1 MKIGQLEIDLKEL
14 TNFIVKAKKNTY
26 AGGKEK
32 RRETDGSKTFTF
44 QEGNF
49 YYTDNYAGSYQ
60 APGNEIIRW
69 QREDG
74 QRIWQM
80 SYSGGMLPKF
90 WGNEKVSHSTFEF
103 LKNALRQ
110 IDPESPFR
118 GPGKYEN
125 VNFIY
130 EAWAEGDLQRFS
142 GKEHIYS
149 IIYKTGDDPSSRRLE
164 MVFSQDF
171 IGGLVIPK

>member
-1 MKIGQLEIDLKEL
+1 MKIGQLEIDLEEL
-14 TNFIVKAKKNTY
+14 TNFIVKAKKNGY
-26 AGGKEK
+26 ASGKEK

-60 APGNEIIRW
+60 APGNELVRW
-69 QREDG
+69 QKGEDW

-90 WGNEKVSHSTFEF
+90 WEDRKLSSLTFEF
-103 LKNALRQ
+103 LKDALME
-110 IDPESPFR
+110 ITPESPFR
-118 GPGKYEN
+118 GPKLYSGID
-125 VNFIY
+125 FIY
-130 EAWAEGDLQRFS
+130 KAKVKGDIQRFS
-142 GKEHIYS
+142 GKEE
-149 IIYKTGDDPSSRRLE
+149 IINRKSLLT
-164 MVFSQDF
+164 VFSQDF

>member
-1 MKIGQLEIDLKEL
+1 MEEDLKMKIGQLEIDLKEL
-14 TNFIVKAKKNTY
+14 TNFIVKAKKNGY

-44 QEGNF
+44 QEENF
-49 YYTDNYAGSYQ
+49 HYTDNYAGSYQ
-60 APGNEIIRW
+60 APGNEIVRW

-90 WGNEKVSHSTFEF
+90 WENEKLSSLTFEF
-103 LKNALRQ
+103 LKEVLMLVSF
-110 IDPESPFR
+110 DYPFR
-118 GPGKYEN
+118 GPPRHEIEDFAYN
-125 VNFIY
+125 VI
-130 EAWAEGDLQRFS
+130 EVEGDIRKFS
-142 GKEHIYS
+142 GTEWIYS
-149 IIYKTGDDPSSRRLE
+149 KALE
-164 MVFSQDF
+164 KNVFSQNF

>member
-1 MKIGQLEIDLKEL
+1 MKLGKLEIDLEEL
-14 TNFIVKAKKNTY
+14 GNFLVIAKKNGY
-26 AGGKEK
+26 AGGEEK
-32 RRETDGSKTFTF
+32 KREVDGSKTFTF

-49 YYTDNYAGSYQ
+49 HYTDNYAGSYQ

-90 WGNEKVSHSTFEF
+90 WGDEKLSHLTFEF
-103 LKNALRQ
+103 LKDALM
-110 IDPESPFR
+110 EVNSKFPFR
-118 GPGKYEN
+118 GPKIYCGID
-125 VNFIY
+125 FIY
-130 EAWAEGDLQRFS
+130 KAKVKGNIQRFS
-142 GKEHIYS
+142 GKEEIFNRKS
-149 IIYKTGDDPSSRRLE
+149 LVT
-164 MVFSQDF
+164 VFSQDF